1 MRALLGTEF
10 AALLARAD
18 VSQASFARLSG
29 YTTRQVNNWC
39 RARAAVPPWAA
50 ALAVLLQDASPEAVQ
65 ILLEEVQFS
74 WHETLG
80 VPPNAD
86 PGAIRRAW
94 ARLAHAHHPDKGGTQ
109 EQMVRLNAA
118 YERAGRP

>member
-1 MRALLGTEF
+1 MPQDHAP
-10 AALLARAD
+10 LARLRRTI
-18 VSQASFARLSG
+18 Q
-29 YTTRQVNNWC
+29 RQTLLQP
-39 RARAAVPPWAA
+39 RAEFHESRERKNAT

-65 ILLEEVQFS
+65 ILLEKVQFD

-86 PGAIRRAW
+86 AGTIRRAW

-109 EQMVRLNAA
+109 DQMVRLNTA